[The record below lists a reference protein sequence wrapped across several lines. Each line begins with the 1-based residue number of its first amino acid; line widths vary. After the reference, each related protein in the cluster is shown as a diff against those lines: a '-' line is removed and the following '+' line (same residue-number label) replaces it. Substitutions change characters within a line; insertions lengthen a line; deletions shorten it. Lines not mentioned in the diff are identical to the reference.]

1 MLNTRTSLRGL
12 LAMATLSLM
21 SAASPGGLGVG
32 APLVPVQQ
40 GARTGTAKSLR
51 YAGGKPDNTN
61 SIGGYPNGPGW
72 GHAKVK
78 RMAKK
83 RRNVIHNRKNHKA

>member
-12 LAMATLSLM
+12 LAMATLGLM

-32 APLVPVQQ
+32 APLVPVIQ
-40 GARTGTAKSLR
+40 GARPQATKRQTRQPS
-51 YAGGKPDNTN
+51 PDDVT
-61 SIGGYPNGPGW
+61 SYPNGPGW
-72 GHAKVK
+72 THAKMQ

-83 RRNVIHNRKNHKA
+83 RRNVLRNRKNHKA